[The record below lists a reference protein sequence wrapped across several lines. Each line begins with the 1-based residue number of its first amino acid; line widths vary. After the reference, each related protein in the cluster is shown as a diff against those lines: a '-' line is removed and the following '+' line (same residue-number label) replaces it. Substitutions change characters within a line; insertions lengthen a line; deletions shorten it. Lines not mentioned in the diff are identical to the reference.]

1 MPKKKS
7 ENRIKA
13 QELYELYKG
22 NITNREIAV
31 KLGINEKTVA
41 GWKCKDQWNGERST
55 PKKSDRSTPIKSNTP
70 KRNRGGQPGNKNAKG
85 NLRNQ
90 NARKHGL
97 YSKWLPEELN
107 EIIQGFDQSDPLDI
121 QWYSIQVQWA
131 NILHAQEILFVENK
145 EDKTKEITMRGENAT
160 AYEVQHAWDKQSNSL
175 KAQSR
180 AMSDLNKMIN
190 SYYEALDRRKDT
202 ASDEQKVR
210 VEYLEAQKAKL
221 EAETKEEE
229 QIEDDGFMKA
239 IKSKE
244 AGEWTDEEI

>member
-22 NITNREIAV
+22 NITNREIASR
-31 KLGINEKTVA
+31 LGISEKSVS
-41 GWKCKDQWNGERST
+41 GWKSLDNWTGNNLST
-55 PKKSDRSTPIKSNTP
+55 KKKSDLSTK
-70 KRNRGGQPGNKNAKG
+70 KKRGGQPGNKNAKG

-97 YSKWLPEELN
+97 YSKYLPEELN
-107 EIIQGFDQSDPLDI
+107 EIIQDFDQSDPLDI
-121 QWYSIQVQWA
+121 LWYSIQVQWA

-145 EDKTKEITMRGENAT
+145 EDKTKEITMQGDNTT

-190 SYYEALDRRKDT
+190 SYYGALDRRKDT
-202 ASDEQKVR
+202 ASDEQR
-210 VEYLEAQKAKL
+210 ERIALLEAQKAKL
-221 EAETKEEE
+221 EADHDNALGDGTQDKMDAIDGILA
-229 QIEDDGFMKA
+229 QMQPLGDED
-239 IKSKE
+239 I
-244 AGEWTDEEI
+244 